1 MAVTRTEECVYLE
14 TAQSLPVGQS
24 TIIGKLLGKLRFREP
39 SLDEI
44 PALCKGSLCTC
55 SCYFLSLHHTFN
67 HCILASTSFRSPKTA
82 FTEIT
87 KQSLTETAEE
97 AFWT

>member
-1 MAVTRTEECVYLE
+1 MKSQLCAKVAYVPAAVTSSV
-14 TAQSLPVGQS
+14 S
-24 TIIGKLLGKLRFREP
+24 T
-39 SLDEI
+39 
-44 PALCKGSLCTC
+44 
-55 SCYFLSLHHTFN
+55 HTFN
-67 HCILASTSFRSPKTA
+67 HCILASTFFRSPKTA